1 MNIKEKFLELTSR
14 TYPHGTEKDIFPLL
28 NPELKEDEFGNLF
41 IKIGESDVMFT
52 SHLDT
57 ATSALSEVVHVIDG
71 VNIKTDGK
79 SILGADDKAGVTIML
94 HMIENN
100 IPGLYYFFL
109 GEEVG
114 CVGSRKVASKYKEE
128 KIEGINKVISFDRRG
143 TTSIITFQSGSR
155 CCSDKFGDELSKQ
168 LNSANETFSYK
179 NDTTGLLTDSIQF
192 VRLYPECTNI
202 SVGYQNEHTFSEVQ
216 NIEHLEKLAEA
227 CLKVDWNNLPV
238 ERDPSKTEYSYG
250 SYGGAWGSEYDYDYD
265 YGYRSWTKP
274 SVPVDRTEKTWF
286 HDAKFNYVSSV
297 EINTL
302 TKKVVS
308 VDLCKERIALEQEMI
323 DKLLTQLELH
333 YIKSEWDGFK
343 LKVYYEFEHSSDCDR
358 NDLIEYLPVLDY
370 KEIEELKDYGDE
382 VFSKVESKLKPTNKT
397 IYRPVDNESMSGYC
411 EDLYD

>member
-14 TYPHGTEKDIFPLL
+14 TYPHGTEKDVFSLL

-114 CVGSRKVASKYKEE
+114 CVGSRKVATKYKEE
-128 KIEGINKVISFDRRG
+128 KQEGINKVISFDRRG

-168 LNSANETFSYK
+168 LNLANDTFSYK

-192 VRLYPECTNI
+192 VKLYPECTNI

-216 NIEHLEKLAEA
+216 DIEHLEKLAEA

-238 ERDPSKTEYSYG
+238 DRDPSKTEYNYG
-250 SYGGAWGSEYDYDYD
+250 SYGGGWGSEYDYDYD
-265 YGYRSWTKP
+265 YGYRTWSKP
-274 SVPVDRTEKTWF
+274 STPVDRTEKTWF

-302 TKKVVS
+302 TKRVVS

-323 DKLLTQLELH
+323 DKVLVQLELH

-343 LKVYYEFEHSSDCDR
+343 LKVYYQFDHTSDCDR

-382 VFSKVESKLKPTNKT
+382 VFSKVESKLKPTYKS
-397 IYRPVDNESMSGYC
+397 IDDDLMSGYY
-411 EDLYD
+411 EELYD